1 MNILILNHYAG
12 SPEMGME
19 FRPYYFA
26 REWIKMGH
34 RVDII
39 AADYSHLR
47 RRNPYVQS
55 DFQEEVIDGIHY
67 HWLKTGTY
75 EGNGVKRAMTMFRFV
90 SKIWIHAKRIV
101 SQLQPDVVIASSTYP
116 IDTYAGQK
124 IRKVSGKK
132 VKLIH
137 EVHDMWPIS
146 PIELGGMSP
155 SNPFIRIMQKGED
168 SFCRNSD
175 LIVSLLPAAKEYFC
189 EHGMEANKFRH
200 VPNGIVLEEWENPKP
215 LPEEHRNI
223 FHKLKEEGKFVICFF
238 GSHTNSY
245 SLDIL
250 IEAVKNLQMDDLAVV
265 FVGDGFYKEQL
276 KQMTVGAESSFTF
289 LPPIPKQSIPSLFEA
304 VDAVYVAAVDNG
316 IARFGI
322 CMNKLFDAMMGG
334 KPILY
339 GVNAPNNYI
348 KDYHC
353 GVSVE
358 AENVQ
363 ALAEGICRLKEMPL
377 NVREKLGN
385 NGHEAA
391 LEFFNYRVLSQKFL
405 GILEE

>member
-47 RRNPYVQS
+47 RRNPDVQS

-250 IEAVKNLQMDDLAVV
+250 IEAV
-265 FVGDGFYKEQL
+265 
-276 KQMTVGAESSFTF
+276 
-289 LPPIPKQSIPSLFEA
+289 
-304 VDAVYVAAVDNG
+304 
-316 IARFGI
+316 
-322 CMNKLFDAMMGG
+322 
-334 KPILY
+334 
-339 GVNAPNNYI
+339 
-348 KDYHC
+348 
-353 GVSVE
+353 
-358 AENVQ
+358 
-363 ALAEGICRLKEMPL
+363 
-377 NVREKLGN
+377 
-385 NGHEAA
+385 
-391 LEFFNYRVLSQKFL
+391 
-405 GILEE
+405 